1 MRVLGRGEGAEVG
14 RLEDALDDAPDVPR
28 DGVVGR
34 EDLVAVFR
42 DELVVRCLRE
52 LRCGSAR
59 VIGGECVDRRASLT
73 LASSCGLTSINR
85 HRPVSSTFSRLDQGT
100 VYQPRGGLRAGTT

>member
-14 RLEDALDDAPDVPR
+14 RLEDALDDAPDGPR
-28 DGVVGR
+28 YGVVGR

-52 LRCGSAR
+52 LRCGSA
-59 VIGGECVDRRASLT
+59 
-73 LASSCGLTSINR
+73 
-85 HRPVSSTFSRLDQGT
+85 T
-100 VYQPRGGLRAGTT
+100 VMG